1 MIKTRQNLYIPRFIA
16 AIVFTVIAIDFACA
30 QPQETHASEFWTLFG
45 RDLKI
50 TDTLL
55 VAFTALLFLAT
66 AALWWSTRRL
76 VRGAQRSAERQ
87 LRAYVALEGG
97 QVRVINNGTA
107 IEVGVT
113 FKNSGQ
119 TPGYQFNI
127 WTCFEIHPP
136 DAVPFTPAP
145 PVDQRG
151 GGTSIIGAGQ
161 TAGVTIRANLA
172 AQHTLASLRSGQH
185 FVYLWGQV
193 DYVDIFRRRRH
204 FIFRSTTGSQVSADA
219 WNIGPHKM
227 GYEGN

>member
-1 MIKTRQNLYIPRFIA
+1 MIKTRQHLRIPRLIA
-16 AIVFTVIAIDFACA
+16 AVVLTAIAIDFACA
-30 QPQETHASEFWTLFG
+30 QPQEIHASEFWTIFG

-97 QVRVINNGTA
+97 HIRVINNGGGGHIQKFWANTWVS
-107 IEVGVT
+107 I
-113 FKNSGQ
+113 Q
-119 TPGYQFNI
+119 
-127 WTCFEIHPP
+127 HM
-136 DAVPFTPAP
+136 DPFRNPSARRSAFHPAP
-145 PVDQRG
+145 AVDQRG

-161 TAGVTIRANLA
+161 TAEVTIRANLT

-185 FVYLWGQV
+185 LVYVWGQV
-193 DYVDIFRRRRH
+193 DYVDIFRQRRH
-204 FIFRSTTGSQVSADA
+204 FIFRSTTGFQVSADA
-219 WNIGPHKM
+219 WAIGPHKM